1 MATVGTLGNIVFSV
15 SSNQVRTFEGMS
27 WDSSAQYAQHNRHLR
42 DVLLEFTGT
51 NADTI
56 SFSMYF
62 SAFLGV
68 NPMNELA
75 KLLNAERSGQ
85 IMRLVIGNRAYGK
98 HRWVITQ
105 TSKELERF
113 DNRGNLL
120 VARVTVSLM
129 AYAGR

>member
-1 MATVGTLGNIVFSV
+1 MATIGTLGNIIFSV
-15 SSNQVRTFEGMS
+15 SNKQVRTFDGLN
-27 WDSSAQYAQHNRHLR
+27 WDSSAQYAQHNRHMR

-68 NPMNELA
+68 NPMNELT
-75 KLLNAERSGQ
+75 KLLRAERSGQ
-85 IMRLVIGNRAYGK
+85 IMRLVIGHRAYGK

-105 TSKELERF
+105 TRKELERF

-120 VARVTVSLM
+120 VARVNVSLM
-129 AYAGR
+129 AYSGR